1 MATHR
6 HVLWLVLAAVI
17 FDYSFVTM
25 MRVCLP
31 FHAKALGGSSTMIP
45 DSMPRDCLSCI
56 ALVLLPQPLAIATL
70 NPKP

>member
-1 MATHR
+1 MVTNR

-31 FHAKALGGSSTMIP
+31 FHAKALGGSSTMSP
-45 DSMPRDCLSCI
+45 AS
-56 ALVLLPQPLAIATL
+56 
-70 NPKP
+70 NPKPEKTKP